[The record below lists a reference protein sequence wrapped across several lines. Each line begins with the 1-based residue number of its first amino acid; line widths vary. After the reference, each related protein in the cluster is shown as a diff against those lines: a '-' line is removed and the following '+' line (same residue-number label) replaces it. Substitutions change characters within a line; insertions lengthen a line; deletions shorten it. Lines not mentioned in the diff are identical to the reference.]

1 MKYNALAVTCVLTAG
16 AAINAAQA
24 DVSGL
29 IGQDT
34 IHFYEADGITKT
46 NSANAAYAVIDVF
59 VEFLA
64 PNTHGYTN
72 ADSHMLSAFNCNFFS
87 DTIVENFH
95 QSDLTGSG
103 TGANG
108 SWKPSFSF
116 DINGVSNP
124 RIDSFIT
131 IGGGVGLDAATN
143 VTTPDPNLGTATN
156 AAIFNDNVGWFLN
169 PRTSPQGDVIN
180 FEVWLGRFVVSGD
193 EARAGASFAIEGT
206 IGYNYGPG
214 TGSFSDD
221 VSATFSFG
229 IIDCNGNGFL
239 DEDDIANGSS
249 NDIDGNGIPDE
260 CQPDCNGNSIP
271 DAYDILQGTS
281 GDLDTDGVP
290 DECQADCDGDR
301 QPDAWAVSQ
310 GLADDCNG
318 NLIPDICEFG
328 AIETASNEG
337 MPTVKEPLFLETGQ
351 LPPPSAAG
359 IELDIIAVGSFESV
373 ARFLVVE
380 FEGELL
386 EYVFVTDGTTC
397 GVQRDTLYI
406 SAETWN
412 AAGSDGERSLSV
424 WASPAVDPDACS
436 TASVQ
441 ITARYPLAP
450 EDCNG
455 NGTWDPCDIASG
467 LENDVDG
474 NEIPDSC
481 EPDCDGDAY
490 PDASA
495 IAKGLVPD
503 CTLNGI
509 PDSCDIASGG
519 SNDVD
524 MDGQPDECQIDC
536 NGNGLPDYYE
546 IAEGMA
552 EDCNKNLVPDTCD
565 LAKGD
570 STDFDSND
578 VPDDCQPDCDADGY
592 PDAWAIAQ
600 GLAPDCNANG
610 LPDFC
615 DIENDSKFDVN
626 GNGIPDSCE
635 LARGDLNLDGCV
647 NGSDLATMLG
657 LWGFPD
663 PPIGDLNGDQTI
675 DGTDLATLLSNWDEC
690 P

>member
-16 AAINAAQA
+16 AAINDVQA

-34 IHFYEADGITKT
+34 LRYYEADGITET
-46 NSANAAYAVIDVF
+46 DLDIAAYAVIDLF
-59 VEFLA
+59 VEFRA
-64 PNTHGYTN
+64 DNTHGYSN
-72 ADSHMLSAFNCNFFS
+72 ADSHMKSAFNFNFFS
-87 DTIVENFH
+87 DTIGGNFH
-95 QSDLTGSG
+95 QSDIAGSG
-103 TGANG
+103 SGAAG
-108 SWKPSFSF
+108 TWKPYLSL
-116 DINGVSNP
+116 DIPGTANSN
-124 RIDSFIT
+124 IDSFIT
-131 IGGGVGLDAATN
+131 IGGGVGSQAATN
-143 VTTPDPNLGTATN
+143 RTETDPFFGAGTNPD
-156 AAIFNDNVGWFLN
+156 IFNDNVGWWLN
-169 PRTSPQGDVIN
+169 PTSTQGDVLD
-180 FEVWLGRFVVSGD
+180 FEVWIGRFVVTGD
-193 EARAGASFAIEGT
+193 EARNGANFDVMGT
-206 IGYNYGPG
+206 IGYNYGSG
-214 TGSFSDD
+214 TGSYNND
-221 VSATFSFG
+221 V
-229 IIDCNGNGFL
+229 D
-239 DEDDIANGSS
+239 S
-249 NDIDGNGIPDE
+249 NFYYEIHIE
-260 CQPDCNGNSIP
+260 
-271 DAYDILQGTS
+271 
-281 GDLDTDGVP
+281 
-290 DECQADCDGDR
+290 DCDGDR
-301 QPDAWAVSQ
+301 RPDGWAVSQ
-310 GLADDCNG
+310 GLVDDCNE
-318 NLIPDICEFG
+318 NMIPDICEFG
-328 AIETASNEG
+328 IIETARSAAMPTSNEQ
-337 MPTVKEPLFLETGQ
+337 LFLETGQ
-351 LPPPSAAG
+351 MPPPSDVG
-359 IELDIIAVGSFESV
+359 IELDIIASGSFEST

-386 EYVFVTDGTTC
+386 EYLFVTDGTTC

-509 PDSCDIASGG
+509 PDSCDIASGS

-610 LPDFC
+610 FPDFC

-626 GNGIPDSCE
+626 DNGIPDSCE

-675 DGTDLATLLSNWDEC
+675 DGTDLATLLGNWEAC